1 MILSSDRDA
10 YLGEVIIGL
19 TSVVKVLSQML
30 NLAKAVHV
38 DTGVRDQVEERDE
51 DHVNAEL
58 ANDRPHVDLSQP
70 FLSQPCHL
78 ALIQTV
84 CSYLS
89 CSTCER
95 HLFLEYPLIIHS
107 LRLSLN
113 EPRRDADTP
122 RRRPVPLDHRR

>member
-1 MILSSDRDA
+1 MILSSERDA

-70 FLSQPCHL
+70 FLSQPCHFG
-78 ALIQTV
+78 LIQAIGT
-84 CSYLS
+84 
-89 CSTCER
+89 
-95 HLFLEYPLIIHS
+95 
-107 LRLSLN
+107 
-113 EPRRDADTP
+113 
-122 RRRPVPLDHRR
+122 HRSDSRYEW